1 MDLKD
6 QIERMQFVVDLRSE
20 FELAPISLRR
30 HLVGKMLQCSVAV
43 LSSLRK
49 LEEIERILR
58 HPGKPRDTTEAISKV
73 IYEE

>member
-1 MDLKD
+1 MDKPTLKE
-6 QIERMQFVVDLRSE
+6 QIERMQFVVDMRSE
-20 FELAPISLRR
+20 FELAPIS
-30 HLVGKMLQCSVAV
+30 LQCSVAV

-58 HPGKPRDTTEAISKV
+58 HPGKPRDTAEVISKV

>member
-1 MDLKD
+1 MDLKE
-6 QIERMQFVVDLRSE
+6 QIERMQFVVDMRSE
-20 FELAPISLRR
+20 FELAPISL
-30 HLVGKMLQCSVAV
+30 QCSVSV

>member
-1 MDLKD
+1 MDLKE
-6 QIERMQFVVDLRSE
+6 QIERMQFVVDMRSE
-20 FELAPISLRR
+20 FELAPIS
-30 HLVGKMLQCSVAV
+30 LQCSVAV

-58 HPGKPRDTTEAISKV
+58 HPGKPSDTTEAISKV